1 MIAALL
7 LAISVAAPVV
17 AHEALAMIRADY
29 ASRVSARLAHHDGV
43 PSRRRLDILLRP
55 QTSR

>member
-7 LAISVAAPVV
+7 VAISVAAPVV

-29 ASRVSARLAHHDGV
+29 AGRVSDLAHHDGV